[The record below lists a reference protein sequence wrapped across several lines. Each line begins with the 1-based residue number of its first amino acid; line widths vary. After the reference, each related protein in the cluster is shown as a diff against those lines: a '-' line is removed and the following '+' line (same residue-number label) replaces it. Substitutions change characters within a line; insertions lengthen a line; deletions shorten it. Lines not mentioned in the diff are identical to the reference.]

1 LEPGTTGARISRPA
15 CLHSTARSIRP
26 GGAAGTA
33 VVGAAIEV
41 GLENPQALDLEARV
55 PVERE
60 QFFALMASFASS
72 VTVITSKGQDGVMRG
87 LTASAFCSVSLD
99 PRLCL
104 VSVDNRSESIGA
116 IAESG
121 TFVVNILASDQEEIS
136 RRFAS
141 KLPDKFE
148 GIPYRLGPE
157 TDAPIL
163 DGVVA
168 WIECRVH
175 EAVPAGDHTFFIGE
189 ILDGTANEGL
199 PLLYFRGQYR
209 QLG

>member
-1 LEPGTTGARISRPA
+1 MEDGLATIAGLWI
-15 CLHSTARSIRP
+15 L
-26 GGAAGTA
+26 GGE
-33 VVGAAIEV
+33 VPIER
-41 GLENPQALDLEARV
+41 D
-55 PVERE
+55 

-72 VTVITSKGQDGVMRG
+72 VTVITSKGPDGVVRG
-87 LTASAFCSVSLD
+87 LTASAFCSVSLE

-116 IAESG
+116 IKESG
-121 TFVVNILASDQEEIS
+121 KFVVNILASDQEEIS

-148 GIPYRLGPE
+148 GVSYRLGSE

-163 DGVVA
+163 DGVLA
-168 WIECRVH
+168 WIECRVY
-175 EAVPAGDHTFFIGE
+175 ESVLGGDHTVFIGE

-199 PLLYFRGQYR
+199 PLVYFRGQYR
-209 QLG
+209 QLA

>member
-1 LEPGTTGARISRPA
+1 M
-15 CLHSTARSIRP
+15 
-26 GGAAGTA
+26 
-33 VVGAAIEV
+33 
-41 GLENPQALDLEARV
+41 
-55 PVERE
+55 PVDRE

-72 VTVITSKGQDGVMRG
+72 VTVITSKGPDGVARG
-87 LTASAFCSVSLD
+87 LTASAFCSVSLE

-116 IAESG
+116 INESG
-121 TFVVNILASDQEEIS
+121 KFVVNILASDQEEIS

-148 GIPYRLGPE
+148 GISYRPGPE

-163 DGVVA
+163 HGVLA
-168 WIECRVH
+168 WIECQVFQT
-175 EAVPAGDHTFFIGE
+175 VPGGDHTVFIGE

-199 PLLYFRGQYR
+199 PLTYFRGHYR
-209 QLG
+209 HLA

>member
-1 LEPGTTGARISRPA
+1 MPI
-15 CLHSTARSIRP
+15 
-26 GGAAGTA
+26 
-33 VVGAAIEV
+33 
-41 GLENPQALDLEARV
+41 
-55 PVERE
+55 ERE

-72 VTVITSKGQDGVMRG
+72 VTVITSKGPDGVIRG

-104 VSVDNRSESIGA
+104 VSVDNRSESIKA
-116 IAESG
+116 ITDGGMFA
-121 TFVVNILASDQEEIS
+121 VNILASDQEEIS

-148 GIPYRLGPE
+148 GVSYRHGTA

-163 DGVVA
+163 DGVIA
-168 WIECRVH
+168 WIECQVSQ
-175 EAVPAGDHTFFIGE
+175 AVEAGDHTVFIGE

-199 PLLYFRGQYR
+199 PITYFRGQYR
-209 QLG
+209 QLA

>member
-1 LEPGTTGARISRPA
+1 
-15 CLHSTARSIRP
+15 
-26 GGAAGTA
+26 
-33 VVGAAIEV
+33 
-41 GLENPQALDLEARV
+41 V
-55 PVERE
+55 PVDRE

-72 VTVITSKGQDGVMRG
+72 VTVITSKGPDGVVRG

-116 IAESG
+116 IIESG
-121 TFVVNILASDQEEIS
+121 SFVVNILSSDQEDIS

-163 DGVVA
+163 DGVLA
-168 WIECRVH
+168 WIECSVF
-175 EAVPAGDHTFFIGE
+175 ESVVAGDHTVFVGE
-189 ILDGTANEGL
+189 ILDGTSNEGT
-199 PLLYFRGQYR
+199 PLVYFRSQYR
-209 QLG
+209 RLD

>member
-1 LEPGTTGARISRPA
+1 
-15 CLHSTARSIRP
+15 
-26 GGAAGTA
+26 
-33 VVGAAIEV
+33 
-41 GLENPQALDLEARV
+41 V

-72 VTVITSKGQDGVMRG
+72 VTVITSKGQDGVVRG
-87 LTASAFCSVSLD
+87 LTASAFSSVSLD

-104 VSVDNRSESIGA
+104 VCVDNRSESIGA
-116 IAESG
+116 IRESE

-141 KLPDKFE
+141 KLPDKFD
-148 GIPYRLGPE
+148 GIPFRPGPE
-157 TDAPIL
+157 TGSPIL
-163 DGVVA
+163 DGVLA

-175 EAVPAGDHTFFIGE
+175 SVAPGGDHTIFVGE
-189 ILDGTANEGL
+189 ILDGTANEGT
-199 PLLYFRGQYR
+199 PLIYFRGQYR

>member
-1 LEPGTTGARISRPA
+1 M
-15 CLHSTARSIRP
+15 
-26 GGAAGTA
+26 
-33 VVGAAIEV
+33 
-41 GLENPQALDLEARV
+41 

-72 VTVITSKGQDGVMRG
+72 VTVITSKGPDGIVRG

-104 VSVDNRSESIGA
+104 VSVDNRSESIGS
-116 IAESG
+116 IVDSG
-121 TFVVNILASDQEEIS
+121 KFVVNILAADQEEIS

-163 DGVVA
+163 DGVLA
-168 WIECRVH
+168 WIECQVYQS
-175 EAVPAGDHTFFIGE
+175 VPSGDHTVFIGE

-199 PLLYFRGQYR
+199 PLVYFRGQYR
-209 QLG
+209 QLA

>member
-1 LEPGTTGARISRPA
+1 
-15 CLHSTARSIRP
+15 
-26 GGAAGTA
+26 
-33 VVGAAIEV
+33 
-41 GLENPQALDLEARV
+41 V
-55 PVERE
+55 PVDRE

-72 VTVITSKGQDGVMRG
+72 VTVITSKGPDGVVRG

-116 IAESG
+116 ISESG
-121 TFVVNILASDQEEIS
+121 KFVVNILSSDQEEIS

-148 GIPYRLGPE
+148 DIPYRLGPE

-163 DGVVA
+163 DGVLA
-168 WIECRVH
+168 WIECSVY
-175 EAVPAGDHTFFIGE
+175 ETVPGGDHTVFIGE
-189 ILDGTANEGL
+189 ILDGTANEGT
-199 PLLYFRGQYR
+199 PLVYFRGQYR